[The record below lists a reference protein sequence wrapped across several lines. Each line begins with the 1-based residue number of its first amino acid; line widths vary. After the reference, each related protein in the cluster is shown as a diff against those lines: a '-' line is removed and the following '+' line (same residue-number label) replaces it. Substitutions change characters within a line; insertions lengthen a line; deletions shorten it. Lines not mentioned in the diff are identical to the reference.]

1 MDSITKSVKKVIKIN
16 YTIFNK
22 NKKKNDVLKK
32 ISHTNSNTA
41 KNGYKEEFLVCND
54 LNKNSDL
61 RKSFVEFLGNNYDH
75 CSRVNGNYKCDIQ
88 SNNKVINGQV
98 KKYKKGQFQQLD
110 RHWIDYLIK
119 YIPELEEVSY
129 ILKNLCECPLL
140 SNKTHIDKSK
150 SIKKLCLSNYSQIE
164 LNNFIDI
171 LNKHKKEILNYAF
184 FGTNQKLKPEYL
196 FGIEY
201 KDNIRR
207 KIILYK
213 IKDIIIYLE
222 KLQFRISKRKTVIK
236 LGNDSILSLQ
246 RKGGDGGKKSSNQ
259 LQTKIIV
266 SKLLNKVHNLEYFL

>member
-1 MDSITKSVKKVIKIN
+1 MDSITKSVKKIIKIN
-16 YTIFNK
+16 YTIFNE
-22 NKKKNDVLKK
+22 NKKKNDGLKK
-32 ISHTNSNTA
+32 ISYTNSNTA

-61 RKSFVEFLGNNYDH
+61 RKSFFEFLGNDYDH
-75 CSRVNGNYKCDIQ
+75 CSRVIGNYKYDIQ

-110 RHWIDYLIK
+110 RHWIDNLIK
-119 YIPELEEVSY
+119 YIPELEGVSY
-129 ILKNLCECPLL
+129 ILKNLCEYPLL
-140 SNKTHIDKSK
+140 PNKTHIDKSK

-164 LNNFIDI
+164 LDNFIDI

-196 FGIEY
+196 FGVEY
-201 KDNIRR
+201 KGNIRR

-213 IKDIIIYLE
+213 IKDIITYLE

-259 LQTKIIV
+259 LQIKIII

>member
-1 MDSITKSVKKVIKIN
+1 MDSITKSVKKIININ
-16 YTIFNK
+16 YTIFNE
-22 NKKKNDVLKK
+22 NKKKNDGLKK
-32 ISHTNSNTA
+32 ISYTNSNTA

-61 RKSFVEFLGNNYDH
+61 RKSFFEFLGNNYDH
-75 CSRVNGNYKCDIQ
+75 FSRVDGNYKCDIQ

-110 RHWIDYLIK
+110 RHWIDNLIK
-119 YIPELEEVSY
+119 YIPELDEVSY
-129 ILKNLCECPLL
+129 ILKNLCEYPLL
-140 SNKTHIDKSK
+140 PNKTHIDKSK

-164 LNNFIDI
+164 LDNFIDI

-196 FGIEY
+196 FGVEY

-259 LQTKIIV
+259 LQIKIIV
-266 SKLLNKVHNLEYFL
+266 SKLLNKVHNLEFFL